1 MTTFND
7 ASDVPLADMSSRYP
21 DQDQISKRN
30 SIVLNIKPV
39 STTINGDIVV
49 SLIRT
54 PDMAINDYGGI
65 ETEPCIDNA
74 DHGDRLNG
82 ELVISSRK
90 VRILFEELAIGEG
103 YVALSRH
110 DESTYPAESFHGY

>member
-7 ASDVPLADMSSRYP
+7 ASDVPLPDMSSRYP

-82 ELVISSRK
+82 ELVILHVDHEDKS
-90 VRILFEELAIGEG
+90 
-103 YVALSRH
+103 
-110 DESTYPAESFHGY
+110 ESTPEDSRESSLHVSKQGDVWMDARA